1 MIAKKEVS
9 LDHYFC
15 DICGAPIG
23 PVKMIPS
30 LDTCSIDFK
39 VSQVNFRQRS
49 DGSMEKIG
57 SGGPLQGTIHIILCD
72 NCLKSFYKRY
82 HYLKGRRFEDDVN
95 RIKDVF
101 IEKLRLF
108 IKEDDTNA

>member
-9 LDHYFC
+9 LDHFFC
-15 DICGAPIG
+15 DICGAVIG
-23 PVKMIPS
+23 PVKIIPS
-30 LDTCSIDFK
+30 LDTCSIDFN
-39 VSQVNFRQRS
+39 VSQANFRQMG

-57 SGGPLQGTIHIILCD
+57 SGGPLTGKIHIILCE
-72 NCLKSFYKRY
+72 NCLKSFYKHY
-82 HYLKGRRFEDDVN
+82 HYLKGRRFQNDVD

-108 IKEDDTNA
+108 IKEDDDNA

>member
-1 MIAKKEVS
+1 MIAKKEVI
-9 LDHYFC
+9 LDHFFC

-30 LDTCSIDFK
+30 LDTCSIDFN
-39 VSQVNFRQRS
+39 VSQANFRQMS
-49 DGSMEKIG
+49 DGSMEKTG
-57 SGGPLQGTIHIILCD
+57 RDGPLQGTIHIILCKD
-72 NCLKSFYKRY
+72 CLMSFYKHY
-82 HYLKGRRFEDDVN
+82 HYLKGPSFQNDVN

-108 IKEDDTNA
+108 IKEDDSNA